1 MRACISLAVVCS
13 GFALNCAY
21 AQIETELQS
30 GIPVEVFSTA
40 RSQVFVVEAG
50 DIVLVRPFGDAKLEI
65 EVSVYTSFHALVAK
79 EDPEE
84 TKSRFEWTAT
94 AAGSYYVLVRNVSG
108 VPGTFNVALRRGAKA
123 AAPPTPLYAAVR
135 VFYASARERVGDG
148 TAPPYFDD
156 RKVSSGY
163 TVGTAV
169 VTIPR
174 THQIGELE
182 TAAIYRL
189 VNRSDKTEFV
199 VLDSVRPYA
208 QRDAYFAALSEQVR
222 RTSRTEALVFIHGF
236 NVSFEDAARRTAQL
250 SYDLGFGGAGI
261 FFTWPSH
268 YSKVPTEGEYR
279 AAGVNA
285 AACAGALKAFLKD
298 LRTQTDAKTIFLVA
312 HSMGNRLLATALK
325 EIGEEGGSGPR
336 FREVALMAPDIDA
349 NVFRSLASAM
359 RLSADRVTLYASSRD
374 EALQVSRRLNQG
386 VRAGQS
392 GSEIVIVPG
401 VDTVDASSVRT
412 DAFTFNHSYFAD
424 NLAMLSELYHLL
436 RGDPPEIRFGL
447 ERVGSGEAV
456 FWRFRQYT
464 R

>member
-1 MRACISLAVVCS
+1 MRASLLLAA
-13 GFALNCAY
+13 GFCLSSAY
-21 AQIETELQS
+21 AQIEAELQR
-30 GIPVEVFSTA
+30 GIPIEAFSTA
-40 RSQVFVVEAG
+40 RSQLFAVEAG
-50 DIVLVRPFGDAKLEI
+50 DIVIVRPFGDAALDI
-65 EVSVYTSFHALVAK
+65 EVSVYSSAHGLAAK

-84 TKSRFEWTAT
+84 TKSRFEWTAP

-108 VPGTFNVALRRGAKA
+108 VPGTFSVAMRKGAKA
-123 AAPPTPLYAAVR
+123 AANATPAYAAVR

-148 TAPPYFDD
+148 TAPPYYSDQA
-156 RKVSSGY
+156 VSNGY
-163 TVGTAV
+163 TVGTAI

-182 TAAIYRL
+182 APAIYRL
-189 VNRSDKTEFV
+189 VNRADKSEFV
-199 VLDSVRPYA
+199 LLDSVTPYA
-208 QRDAYFAALSEQVR
+208 QRDTYFATLSQQVR
-222 RTSRTEALVFIHGF
+222 KTGRQEALVFIHGF

-250 SYDLGFGGAGI
+250 SYDLGFGGAGV

-285 AACAGALKAFLKD
+285 AACSAALKAFLED
-298 LRTQTDAKTIFLVA
+298 LRNHTDAKTIFLVA

-325 EIGEEGGSGPR
+325 EIGEEGGGGPR

-359 RLSADRVTLYASSRD
+359 RLSADRITLYASSRD
-374 EALQVSRRLNQG
+374 EALMVSQRLNKG
-386 VRAGQS
+386 ARAGQS
-392 GSEIVIVPG
+392 GAELLVVPG
-401 VDTVDASSVRT
+401 VDTVDASTVRT
-412 DAFTFNHSYFAD
+412 DAFSFNHSYFAD

-447 ERVGSGEAV
+447 ERVSSGDIT
-456 FWRFRQYT
+456 FWRFRRYI